1 MEMNN
6 LHMHAKDLDFLK
18 SYFTIIIHSFE
29 DGACFFITD
38 LDKVT
43 FKLADKFDIPGLE
56 VGSQY
61 SKSGIAAQTIQAE
74 KVIAMQLARNVYG
87 VRVHAFGGPVWDESD
102 TEIVGAWILALPRQ
116 HKLVNAF
123 DSFAPI
129 MTGLLPEGGFLYCTD
144 REKYICRQGSKKFD
158 IPDLQIDT
166 SLREGSVPVEAL
178 KQKKPASQ
186 ELDDSIYG
194 IPVLA
199 SAFPLM
205 DEESGEFVGTFGIG
219 LPRQLANN
227 LKEIAQSLDQGLT
240 GVSAS
245 VQQITAATNDVSGN
259 QSHLHEEIENV
270 KGKLDN
276 INNVMSFIK
285 EIADETKMLGLNAA
299 IEAARVGE
307 AGMGFGVVAEE
318 IRKLSE
324 ESKKTVTQIKELT
337 KTIEKSMNETSTASQ
352 STLAV
357 VEETSAAIQE
367 VNATIEEMTSLS
379 NKLASTAGNL

>member
-1 MEMNN
+1 MEIND
-6 LHMHAKDLDFLK
+6 LHVHTKDLDFLK
-18 SYFTIIIHSFE
+18 SYFTVVIHSFE

-38 LDKVT
+38 LDKVN

-61 SKSGIAAQTIQAE
+61 SKSGIAAQTIQAG
-74 KVIAMQLARNVYG
+74 KVITMQLARNVYG
-87 VRVHAFGGPVWDESD
+87 VRVHAFGGPVWDEGD

-116 HKLVNAF
+116 HKLVSAF

-129 MTGLLPEGGFLYCTD
+129 MTDLLPEGGFLYCTD

-158 IPDLQIDT
+158 ITELQINT
-166 SLREGSVPVEAL
+166 SIREGSVPAEAL

-186 ELDDSIYG
+186 ELDASIYG
-194 IPVLA
+194 FPVLT
-199 SAFPLM
+199 SAFPLK
-205 DEESGEFVGTFGIG
+205 DEETGEFVATFGIG

-259 QSHLHEEIENV
+259 QSHLHEEIETV
-270 KGKLDN
+270 KGKLEN
-276 INNVMSFIK
+276 INNVMAFIK

-324 ESKKTVTQIKELT
+324 ESKKTVAQIKELT

-379 NKLASTAGNL
+379 NKLASMAGNL